1 MIKKIIVLII
11 CLFLFGT
18 GAVYAG
24 QEEPCDHNNYI
35 VTYNS
40 NDEKLVMFCNDCGET
55 HNFKLDT
62 FFIKHMFKDMWEE

>member
-1 MIKKIIVLII
+1 MIKKIIVLTI
-11 CLFLFGT
+11 CLFLFGAC
-18 GAVYAG
+18 AVYAG

-62 FFIKHMFKDMWEE
+62 FFIKYMFKDMWEE